1 MISVHK
7 NAIRPINAQ
16 VSSIF
21 TRHQKWVFAY
31 KKRPIQSIL
40 IRIQKPLFF
49 GINAT
54 PKSACIAIKTF
65 SSYGL
70 LINKLFWR
78 ILGYHQKILRRKKIH
93 SSASKKAL

>member
-31 KKRPIQSIL
+31 KKKTYPVNPHTDP
-40 IRIQKPLFF
+40 K
-49 GINAT
+49 AT
-54 PKSACIAIKTF
+54 IFWHKCDPKI
-65 SSYGL
+65 GL
-70 LINKLFWR
+70 YCDQNF
-78 ILGYHQKILRRKKIH
+78 Q
-93 SSASKKAL
+93 